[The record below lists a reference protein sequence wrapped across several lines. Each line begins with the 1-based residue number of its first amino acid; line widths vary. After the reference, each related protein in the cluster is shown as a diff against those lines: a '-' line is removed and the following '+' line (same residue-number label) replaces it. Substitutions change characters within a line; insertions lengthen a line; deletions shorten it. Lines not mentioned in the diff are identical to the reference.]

1 LARERACSIS
11 LARLS
16 ISSSYSSR
24 LASLISAGRCRHSF
38 RAVLTSARSSQRT
51 LNSSS
56 SSNRLSIC
64 LSKSGNRS
72 RAAASPRECGA
83 LSELDPIT
91 PPRRLLLRQIDY
103 RSAVRESVTYY
114 TRNYQAS
121 DGRPLLG
128 RLTCPTAIASLH
140 RRIRCDRR
148 HAIVEL
154 TTVSSPRHAVT
165 QRLREVTS
173 HAKRAA
179 LD

>member
-1 LARERACSIS
+1 MARERACSIS

-16 ISSSYSSR
+16 ISSSYSSC

-56 SSNRLSIC
+56 SSKRLSIC

-91 PPRRLLLRQIDY
+91 PPRRLRLRQIGH
-103 RSAVRESVTYY
+103 RSAVRESVAYY
-114 TRNYQAS
+114 TRSYRAS
-121 DGRPLLG
+121 DGRPLLAN
-128 RLTCPTAIASLH
+128 LTFPMAVGSLH
-140 RRIRCDRR
+140 HLIRCDRR
-148 HAIVEL
+148 YAIVEL
-154 TTVSSPRHAVT
+154 TTVNSPRHAVT

-173 HAKRAA
+173 HARRAA